1 MGVASVS
8 AEIRKWWALGAVT
21 LAVLAAGLDAT
32 VLSVALPTL
41 AGALRATE
49 TDLQWFASAYLL
61 AMSAGMLP
69 MGSIGDRFGRRRTL
83 MASLALF
90 AAGSLACA
98 LSPSAGFF
106 IVGRVVLGIASAGL
120 IVMALSAITVLFD
133 EAERPRAVGVWSV
146 ANFVALPIGPV
157 AGGWLLTHAWW
168 GWVFL
173 MNIPV
178 ALLGLV
184 VSSVL
189 VPESRSPHARRLD
202 LTGMLLGSA
211 GLSAV
216 TYALINA
223 GREGWTAGPT
233 LAWAAAGIL
242 LLAAFGA
249 WEARLARRPGGEPV
263 VDLHLFRSRAFAWG
277 TILAAVGV
285 LAMFSVLFT
294 MPQYFQA
301 IAGADAMGSGVR
313 LMPLVFGLIAGAL
326 PADRVAGRSGPRA
339 AVSLGFLIMAASLL
353 AGVATG
359 AGTDPWAVAA
369 WMAGVGAGMGLALA
383 TAASGALA
391 ELDAER
397 SGAGAA
403 VMQALQ
409 KLGGPF
415 GSAIMGS
422 VLHSVY
428 RSHLALGAIPPAA
441 RSVVEGSVFG
451 GLAVA
456 GRLHSQQL
464 TDSVRAAFVA
474 GMDASLVASAGVA
487 IAGLILAL
495 AFMPHRSVQRMAGRK
510 EPVGAP
516 V

>member
-1 MGVASVS
+1 MVNAGS
-8 AEIRKWWALGAVT
+8 RRWWALGALT

-41 AGALRATE
+41 ARSLRATE

-83 MASLALF
+83 LASLLLF

-98 LSPSAGFF
+98 LSPTPAFF
-106 IVGRVVLGIASAGL
+106 IAARVILGIASAGL
-120 IVMALSAITVLFD
+120 IVMALSALTVLFD
-133 EAERPRAVGVWSV
+133 EAERPRAVGVWAA

-178 ALLGLV
+178 ALLGLA
-184 VSSVL
+184 VSGLL
-189 VPESRSPHARRLD
+189 VPESRSPRARRLD
-202 LTGMLLGSA
+202 LAGMLLGCA

-216 TYALINA
+216 TYALIDA
-223 GREGWTAGPT
+223 GREGWTAAPT
-233 LAWAAAGIL
+233 VAWAGAGIL
-242 LLAAFGA
+242 LVAAFGA

-263 VDLHLFRSRAFAWG
+263 VDVRLFRSRAFTWG

-301 IAGADAMGSGVR
+301 IAGADAMESGIR
-313 LMPLVFGLIAGAL
+313 LMPLVLGLIAGAM
-326 PADRVAGRSGPRA
+326 PADRVARRTGPRA
-339 AVSLGFLIMAASLL
+339 AVSLGFLVMAVSLL
-353 AGVATG
+353 AGTATG
-359 AGTDPWAVAA
+359 ATTDPWLVAA

-383 TAASGALA
+383 TAASGAMV
-391 ELDAER
+391 ELDSER

-409 KLGGPF
+409 KLGGPL

-428 RSHLALGAIPPAA
+428 RSHLALGALPPAA
-441 RSVVEGSVFG
+441 RTLAEGSVFG
-451 GLAVA
+451 GLAMA
-456 GRLHSQQL
+456 GRLHSPQL
-464 TDSVRAAFVA
+464 ADSVRAAFVA
-474 GMDASLVASAGVA
+474 GMDASLVASAGIAV
-487 IAGLILAL
+487 AGLILAL
-495 AFMPHRSVQRMAGRK
+495 AFMPHRSLEAQAGR
-510 EPVGAP
+510 ETVGAHI
-516 V
+516 